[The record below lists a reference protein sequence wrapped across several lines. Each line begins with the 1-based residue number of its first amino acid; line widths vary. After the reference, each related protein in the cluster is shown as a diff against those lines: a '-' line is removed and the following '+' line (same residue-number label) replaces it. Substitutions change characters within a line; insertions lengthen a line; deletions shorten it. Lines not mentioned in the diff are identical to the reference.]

1 MAPSKFQT
9 QFQIKVSQTVRTF
22 FPRHY
27 EYCEGYKTQKPLRT
41 SQGSKERKLILIF
54 PLRSISPK
62 TLELLVQIY
71 KAIRLQCIGESEN
84 GCFKKTKHVKCSKNK
99 NFLPLIGTHLC
110 VSVGKKYL
118 FFGKFGV
125 FLFY

>member
-22 FPRHY
+22 FLRHY
-27 EYCEGYKTQKPLRT
+27 EYCESYKTEKPFRT

-54 PLRSISPK
+54 PQRSISPK

-71 KAIRLQCIGESEN
+71 EAIRLQFTGESQN
-84 GCFKKTKHVKCSKNK
+84 GCFKKTSTSNVQKTKTSYSLKR
-99 NFLPLIGTHLC
+99 THLC
-110 VSVGKKYL
+110 VSGGKKYL

-125 FLFY
+125 FLHY

>member
-22 FPRHY
+22 FLRHY
-27 EYCEGYKTQKPLRT
+27 EYCESYKTEKPFRT

-54 PLRSISPK
+54 PQRSISPK

-71 KAIRLQCIGESEN
+71 EAIRLQFIGESQN
-84 GCFKKTKHVKCSKNK
+84 GCFKKTKHVKCSKTRNS
-99 NFLPLIGTHLC
+99 LPPDTHTL
-110 VSVGKKYL
+110 VRIRG
-118 FFGKFGV
+118 
-125 FLFY
+125 